1 MIPDCYLPPAYV
13 EAHDY
18 LYFCPCCGLQLKPRI
33 RPVNVV
39 TLFCGCCFFEFK
51 YDDHD
56 SFIQR
61 VFNDTG
67 LKVLFGYD
75 LPIDIDFEY
84 EDREDDFS
92 YSDCC
97 LYDHSYFED
106 DFDYSPF
113 DEDDS
118 LEVPEDVKDDL
129 PF

>member
-1 MIPDCYLPPAYV
+1 M
-13 EAHDY
+13 
-18 LYFCPCCGLQLKPRI
+18 QLKPRI

-84 EDREDDFS
+84 ED
-92 YSDCC
+92 C
-97 LYDHSYFED
+97 ED